1 MILRAAISK
10 TKSSAF
16 LSRCDETGGHDKLA
30 SVSSAYGCDNTVTLQ
45 RKASC
50 SCGGGCPSCQSGGR
64 GLKISQPNDAAEIE
78 ADAIA
83 DRVMRMAN
91 DRTPPF
97 NNVLAGS
104 HDDSIP
110 RVKTDA
116 AVVHRQGDEATDEE
130 PDPITEGLSTV
141 TENLS
146 ENNPA
151 FTEFT
156 EQLADEFLSQP
167 PELSVGVPVFLGANY
182 AFLWGLAMANPAMR
196 RHFND
201 FNIAML
207 PGIIPQFPI
216 KTFTYRILNDE
227 QTQFEFD
234 FGLDA
239 SALMEAFNEGVLNT
253 HVSTLSFESSGGL
266 NTEAE
271 SPVSLSALQVN
282 LGLFDDGLMLS
293 GGFRQGV
300 SPYPLMERDP
310 STGET
315 SQIGAQF
322 PATPDLFP
330 GRQDVRFMLQLDVA
344 RLYNY
349 FNPTSTPIRSVPQEV
364 EGDVVDE
371 PVHRKESAAATPRAA
386 TFRGVPSSDGQP
398 LDRETR
404 NFFEPRIGHDLGSV
418 RIHTGDVAAE
428 SARSVNA
435 RAYTLGHD
443 IVFGGGEYS
452 PHSESGRH
460 LIAHELA
467 HVAQQSS
474 PAATGKPPVIARVAL
489 TPADMNT
496 LADSLHDAIASAKA
510 DEELIYVALQ
520 KLERDA
526 TAIASLKTAYKTK
539 HKADLVADLGSRL
552 KGQSLALAK
561 TLLGVKGGLA
571 VSAKAPGTPAEF
583 ETVAKTI
590 NTALV
595 GKTIDAEA
603 VYAALLPLA
612 QDSSKAG
619 TLKTTYATLF
629 KNKLEADLGAKLK
642 GADLSYSLYLLNAPG
657 PEAAHAPTT
666 FKAQPGPGTAP
677 ATAPPPVAGGAIKA
691 ETEVPWELT
700 SGKKGQYGFG
710 VGYSGALSADSRWV
724 QFIERE
730 ISYDPK
736 GGGKRTS
743 LDKEVTA
750 GGGKNKYRL
759 TTSTA
764 SPNWAVDSYSAST
777 PFFDDKSDAWRDA
790 TSVSIYDAPSP
801 REKDIKELFDAGH
814 TNVTSRAHFDIY
826 LIRDYSAI
834 YRVEI
839 EIVWTFLDPKDV
851 DKRKTT
857 RTIKTT
863 GKASGLPAALKS
875 ALVARYPD
883 YAYIN

>member
-1 MILRAAISK
+1 MDLALTHNALK
-10 TKSSAF
+10 TKSGRSSRSPNDLV
-16 LSRCDETGGHDKLA
+16 LSTGVPDLQIRRK
-30 SVSSAYGCDNTVTLQ
+30 SSCP
-45 RKASC
+45 
-50 SCGGGCPSCQSGGR
+50 CGGGCPSCQSGGR
-64 GLKISQPNDAAEIE
+64 GLTISQPNDAAEVE
-78 ADAIA
+78 ADQIA
-83 DRVMRMAN
+83 DRIIRMPN
-91 DRTPPF
+91 DRTSAF
-97 NNVLAGS
+97 NGVPAGS
-104 HDDSIP
+104 NENSIP

-116 AVVHRQGDEATDEE
+116 AVVHREGDETIDEE

-141 TENLS
+141 TDNLP
-146 ENNPA
+146 PA
-151 FTEFT
+151 FSEFT
-156 EQLADEFLSQP
+156 ENLADEFLSQP

-182 AFLWGLAMANPAMR
+182 AFLWGMAMADPAMR

-207 PGIIPQFPI
+207 PGIVPQFPI

-234 FGLDA
+234 LGLDA

-253 HVSTLSFESSGGL
+253 HISTLSFESSGGL

-300 SPYPLMERDP
+300 SPYPLRERNAL
-310 STGET
+310 TGET
-315 SQIGAQF
+315 SQIGAQV
-322 PATPDLFP
+322 PAMPDLFP
-330 GRQDVRFMLQLDVA
+330 ERQDVRFMIQLDVVS
-344 RLYNY
+344 LYNY
-349 FNPTSTPIRSVPQEV
+349 FNPASTPIRSVPQQI
-364 EGDVVDE
+364 EGDVVDR
-371 PVHRKESAAATPRAA
+371 PVQRKQSTATMPSAA
-386 TFRGVPSSDGQP
+386 TFHAVPSSNGQP

-404 NFFEPRIGHDLGSV
+404 NFFEPRIGHDLGCV
-418 RIHTGDVAAE
+418 RIHTGDAAAE

-435 RAYTLGHD
+435 RAYTLGSD
-443 IVFGGGEYS
+443 IVFGSGEYA

-467 HVAQQSS
+467 HVAQQSG
-474 PAATGKPPVIARVAL
+474 PAAAGKAPVIARVAL
-489 TPADMNT
+489 TAADVNT
-496 LADSLHDAIASAKA
+496 LADSLHDAITTATT

-520 KLERDA
+520 KLDRDA
-526 TAIASLKTAYKTK
+526 TAITSLTTAYKTK
-539 HKADLVADLGSRL
+539 HKTDLVADLGSRL

-571 VSAKAPGTPAEF
+571 VSTKAPDTAAEF

-612 QDSSKAG
+612 HDSTKAT
-619 TLKTTYATLF
+619 TLKTTYSMLF
-629 KNKLEADLGAKLK
+629 TKDLEADLGAKLK

-657 PEAAHAPTT
+657 PATTHAPTT
-666 FKAQPGPGTAP
+666 FKAQPGPGKGP
-677 ATAPPPVAGGAIKA
+677 ATAPPPVVGGTVTA
-691 ETEVPWELT
+691 ETEVPWETT
-700 SGKKGQYGFG
+700 SGKTGQYGFG

-743 LDKEVTA
+743 LDKEITA

-777 PFFDDKSDAWRDA
+777 PFFDEKSDAWRGA
-790 TSVSIYDAPSP
+790 TSVSIYDAPAP
-801 REKDIKELFDAGH
+801 READIKELFDAGH

-834 YRVEI
+834 YHVEI
-839 EIVWTFLDPKDV
+839 EIVWTYLDPKDMS
-851 DKRKTT
+851 KRKTT

-863 GKASGLPAALKS
+863 GKASGLPAAVKS
-875 ALVARYPD
+875 ALVARYPT
-883 YAYIN
+883 YAYIQ